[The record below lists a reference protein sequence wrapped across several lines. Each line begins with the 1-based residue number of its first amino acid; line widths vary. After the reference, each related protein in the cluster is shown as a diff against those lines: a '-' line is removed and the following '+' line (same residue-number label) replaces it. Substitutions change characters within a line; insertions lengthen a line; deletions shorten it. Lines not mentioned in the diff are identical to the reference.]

1 MDDGRLHYYAG
12 IGARKT
18 PEEILVTFK
27 EIGKLLVEKSYI
39 LRSGA
44 ADGADSAFEEGCVE
58 ANGLRE
64 IYLPWPSFN
73 GRKSVYTDPSDEAM
87 ALAEY
92 HWKIYGWRSW
102 SDIPD
107 SHKKLLARDVHQ
119 VLGQDL
125 KTPSEFVVCYTNE
138 GKLVG
143 GTAMAIHIAKERDI
157 RVFNA
162 GVYAGPWTN
171 GNDKRFIEEVL
182 RYAELSKN
190 GRGF

>member
-1 MDDGRLHYYAG
+1 MNNGKMHYYAG

-18 PEEILVTFK
+18 PEEVLVTFK
-27 EIGKLLVEKSYI
+27 EIGRLLAEKGYV

-44 ADGADSAFEEGCVE
+44 ADGADSAFEEGCAA

-64 IYLPWPSFN
+64 IYLPWPNFN
-73 GRKSVYTDPSDEAM
+73 GSNSAYTSPSNEAM
-87 ALAEY
+87 SLAEH
-92 HWKIYGWRSW
+92 HWRIYGWRTW
-102 SDIPD
+102 EDIPD

-119 VLGQDL
+119 ALGQNL
-125 KTPSEFVVCYTNE
+125 KSPSDFVVCYTNG

-143 GTAMAIHIAKERDI
+143 GTAMAIHIANDRGI

-162 GVYAGPWTN
+162 GIYAGPWTG
-171 GNDKRFIEEVL
+171 GNDKRFVEEVM
-182 RYAELSKN
+182 RYAELSEN